1 MTNELATTQ
10 TTADRQGA
18 AFLEQYLPFLLFR
31 SYALLTEEYHDR
43 LGDLDLDV
51 TASRILDCLADFGPC
66 SLQEIQELAA
76 VLQTTAS
83 RACTR
88 LEGRGL
94 ITRRVGDGDRR
105 HRIFELTDAGR
116 ATSERLITMSTSTL
130 LDALARTDID
140 PDALACTLRQLI
152 DDLTPEAT

>member
-1 MTNELATTQ
+1 VTNELTSPPTS
-10 TTADRQGA
+10 ADA
-18 AFLEQYLPFLLFR
+18 PSASFLEQYLPFLLFR
-31 SYALLTEEYHDR
+31 SYALLTEEYHDG
-43 LGDLDLDV
+43 LGELDLDV

-88 LEGRGL
+88 LEDRGL

-105 HRIFELTDAGR
+105 HRIFELTDTGR
-116 ATSERLITMSTSTL
+116 ATSEQLIAMSKSTL
-130 LDALARTDID
+130 ADALARTDID

-152 DDLTPEAT
+152 DELTPETQ

>member
-1 MTNELATTQ
+1 MTNELTSPPTS
-10 TTADRQGA
+10 ADA
-18 AFLEQYLPFLLFR
+18 PSASFLEQYLPFLLFR
-31 SYALLTEEYHDR
+31 SYALLTEEYHDG
-43 LGDLDLDV
+43 LGELDLDV

-88 LEGRGL
+88 LEDRGL

-105 HRIFELTDAGR
+105 HRIFELTDTGR
-116 ATSERLITMSTSTL
+116 ATSEQLIAMSKSTL
-130 LDALARTDID
+130 ADALARTDID

-152 DDLTPEAT
+152 DELTPETQ

>member
-1 MTNELATTQ
+1 MTNELTSPPTS
-10 TTADRQGA
+10 ADA
-18 AFLEQYLPFLLFR
+18 PSASFLERYLPFLLFR
-31 SYALLTEEYHDR
+31 SYALLTEEYHDG
-43 LGDLDLDV
+43 LGELDLDV

-88 LEGRGL
+88 LEDRGL

-105 HRIFELTDAGR
+105 HRIFELTDTGR
-116 ATSERLITMSTSTL
+116 ATSEQLIAMSKSTL
-130 LDALARTDID
+130 ADALARTDID

-152 DDLTPEAT
+152 DELTPETQ